1 MIEVF
6 KDSFI
11 LINYRSENKGSG
23 MELGKRHTYPIKDY
37 VN

>member
-11 LINYRSENKGSG
+11 LINYTSENKGSG
-23 MELGKRHTYPIKDY
+23 MQLGGDIPTNKRLC
-37 VN
+37 